1 MEDSRQRAEQKISRL
16 ASSGLDLVDFWR
28 ACSAVLADA
37 VPHYQAPCW
46 FTVDPATL
54 LMTSHFQQ
62 GLPEFPAEWAAAEYA
77 GDDVNR
83 ICDVARSPSGI
94 STLHEATDGDP
105 SRSPRWHAN
114 MAYGGDQEMIVSL
127 RSRSG
132 QIWGS
137 LGLYR
142 EPHRPLF
149 SDDEKTF
156 VRAVSPI
163 LAGGARRALLV
174 GEATDPESPD
184 APGLIVLNTDWQP
197 ESFSPGVERWLHDLP
212 DGDWDRGRLPPAVLA
227 VAGQA
232 FRTARGVA
240 GPAEVAVSRVL
251 SKSGIW
257 VVLHA
262 VPMTATSNDRIA
274 VIVEPAHP
282 ARITP
287 LLMSAYALTEREQEL
302 TRLVLQGLSTTE
314 IAQQLTISSHTVQQ
328 HLKSVFDKTGV
339 RSRRDL
345 VTKVFLAHY
354 EPRLRDNEH
363 RVGEQRPVRGGPYPV
378 RSTSDA

>member
-1 MEDSRQRAEQKISRL
+1 MEDSRQRAQEKISRL
-16 ASSGLDLVDFWR
+16 AGSGLDLVDFWLS
-28 ACSAVLADA
+28 CSAVLADA

-149 SDDEKTF
+149 S
-156 VRAVSPI
+156 
-163 LAGGARRALLV
+163 
-174 GEATDPESPD
+174 
-184 APGLIVLNTDWQP
+184 
-197 ESFSPGVERWLHDLP
+197 
-212 DGDWDRGRLPPAVLA
+212 
-227 VAGQA
+227 
-232 FRTARGVA
+232 
-240 GPAEVAVSRVL
+240 
-251 SKSGIW
+251 
-257 VVLHA
+257 
-262 VPMTATSNDRIA
+262 
-274 VIVEPAHP
+274 
-282 ARITP
+282 
-287 LLMSAYALTEREQEL
+287 
-302 TRLVLQGLSTTE
+302 
-314 IAQQLTISSHTVQQ
+314 VQ
-328 HLKSVFDKTGV
+328 
-339 RSRRDL
+339 
-345 VTKVFLAHY
+345 
-354 EPRLRDNEH
+354 
-363 RVGEQRPVRGGPYPV
+363 
-378 RSTSDA
+378 